1 MGVLV
6 VQGFKEMWR
15 RWKAW
20 LAADALSEEDL
31 AREEVADRFRCH
43 LAECR
48 KAWQADGMTEE
59 EQKQAENTEISLILE
74 KMESKERNGEKVTQ
88 QETVLLSSSKMQAY
102 VDTVCDQ
109 IRWKQT
115 RKAIT
120 EELTDHLLLQKEA
133 FLAEG
138 LSEEEA
144 ENRTVEEMGDGIAV
158 GLALDRTHR
167 PKPQWQMVLAAAV
180 LLCMGLF
187 CRLTIDQVSLGMG
200 LLVPIFLAA
209 AIFAGAYFLDFT
221 LLARKAKWI
230 IPLFMAMLILAVPFV
245 CESGGESV
253 FFFFDYAYALTGIA
267 LLVPLPFL
275 SMLFLMRQKE
285 KRGYW
290 LCWLAMAALAVVLLS
305 FGKMSMVLMFV
316 LSAYGAMMVA
326 VGADWFSLGKQK
338 GKRLLALTTGAGIAA
353 GMLAVFGMPAIRYR
367 LGYAVERVTG
377 ENLGSGY
384 FRYLVENIWENSRWL
399 GSGTIPE
406 NEMARSVQ
414 LVVSQ
419 RQDLFS
425 NDILLPRLGFA
436 YGKLAVA
443 LVLAVF
449 ALFFLLSFQQIRK
462 QRSAFGQMTALSI
475 WLVLLMQTV
484 FFTAY
489 NLGFTLVA
497 PYALPLVSYGNTVLC
512 INALLMGLLCSVFR
526 RGEGVRDQD
535 LAAA

>member
-1 MGVLV
+1 M
-6 VQGFKEMWR
+6 QGFKKIWS

-20 LAADALSEEDL
+20 LSAETLSEKDIM
-31 AREEVADRFRCH
+31 REELADRFCSH

-48 KAWQADGMTEE
+48 KAWKAAGMTVA
-59 EQKQAENTEISLILE
+59 EQKEAEETEISLILE
-74 KMESKERNGEKVTQ
+74 KMESEEKAEETQ
-88 QETVLLSSSKMQAY
+88 LLSSSQMQNY

-115 RKAIT
+115 RKAVA

-133 FLAEG
+133 FLTEG

-144 ENRTVEEMGDGIAV
+144 EKRTVEEMGDGIAV
-158 GLALDRTHR
+158 GMALDRTHR
-167 PKPQWQMVLAAAV
+167 PKAQWQMVLVAAA
-180 LLCMGLF
+180 LF
-187 CRLTIDQVSLGMG
+187 G
-200 LLVPIFLAA
+200 A
-209 AIFAGAYFLDFT
+209 AYFLDFT
-221 LLARKAKWI
+221 LLARKAKWVI
-230 IPLFMAMLILAVPFV
+230 LLFLAMLILLVPFV
-245 CESGGESV
+245 EKSGGESV

-267 LLVPLPFL
+267 LLAPLPFL
-275 SMLFLMRQKE
+275 SVLFFMRGRK

-290 LCWLAMAALAVVLLS
+290 LCWLAMAVLAALLFS
-305 FGKMSMVLMFV
+305 FGKISMVLIFSI
-316 LSAYGAMMVA
+316 SAYGAFVVA
-326 VGADWFSLGKQK
+326 VGADWFSMGKQK
-338 GKRLLALTTGAGIAA
+338 GKRLLALTTGAGIGA
-353 GMLAVFGMPAIRYR
+353 GTLAMFGIPAMRSR
-367 LGYAVERVTG
+367 LSFAVARMTG
-377 ENLGSGY
+377 GEFEGGY
-384 FRYLVENIWENSRWL
+384 FRYLVQNIWENCRWL
-399 GSGTIPE
+399 GRGTLPQ
-406 NEMARSVQ
+406 NEMAMSVR
-414 LVVSQ
+414 LVLSQ

-425 NDILLPRLGFA
+425 NDILLSRLGFA

-489 NLGFTLVA
+489 NLGFMLVA

-512 INALLMGLLCSVFR
+512 INALLIGLLCSVFR
-526 RGEGVRDQD
+526 RGEGVRDKD

>member
-6 VQGFKEMWR
+6 VQGFKKIWS

-20 LAADALSEEDL
+20 LSAETLSEKDIM
-31 AREEVADRFRCH
+31 REELADRFRSH

-48 KAWQADGMTEE
+48 KAWKAAGMTVA
-59 EQKQAENTEISLILE
+59 EQKEAEETEISLILE
-74 KMESKERNGEKVTQ
+74 KMESEEKAEETQ
-88 QETVLLSSSKMQAY
+88 LLSSSEMQNY

-115 RKAIT
+115 RKAVA

-144 ENRTVEEMGDGIAV
+144 EKRTVEEMGDGIAV
-158 GLALDRTHR
+158 GMALDRTHR
-167 PKPQWQMVLAAAV
+167 PKPQWQMVLVAAV
-180 LLCMGLF
+180 LLSMGLF
-187 CRLTIDQVSLGMG
+187 CRLTIDEVSFGVDMA
-200 LLVPIFLAA
+200 VPVLLAA
-209 AIFAGAYFLDFT
+209 ALFGAAYFLDFT
-221 LLARKAKWI
+221 LLARKAKWVI
-230 IPLFMAMLILAVPFV
+230 LLFLTMLILLVPFV
-245 CESGGESV
+245 EKSGGESV

-267 LLVPLPFL
+267 LLAPLPFL
-275 SMLFLMRQKE
+275 SVLFFMRGRKE
-285 KRGYW
+285 RGYW
-290 LCWLAMAALAVVLLS
+290 LCWLAMAVLAALLFS
-305 FGKMSMVLMFV
+305 FGKISMVLIFSI
-316 LSAYGAMMVA
+316 SAYGAFAVA
-326 VGADWFSLGKQK
+326 VGADWFSMGKQK
-338 GKRLLALTTGAGIAA
+338 GKRLLALTTGAGIGA
-353 GMLAVFGMPAIRYR
+353 GTLAMLGIPAMRSRLSFAVARMAG
-367 LGYAVERVTG
+367 G
-377 ENLGSGY
+377 EFEGGY
-384 FRYLVENIWENSRWL
+384 FRYLVENIWENCRWL
-399 GSGTIPE
+399 GSGTLPQ
-406 NEMARSVQ
+406 NEMAMSVR
-414 LVVSQ
+414 LVLSQ

-425 NDILLPRLGFA
+425 NDILLSRLGFA

-489 NLGFTLVA
+489 NLGFMLVA

-512 INALLMGLLCSVFR
+512 INALLIGLLCSVFR
-526 RGEGVRDQD
+526 RGEGVRDKD